1 MMNLCLF
8 LFLSPFWMNE
18 LTVGISLKIMCC
30 TCQRIMGSANDCSLM
45 CIIATT
51 LNELVKAS

>member
-1 MMNLCLF
+1 LS
-8 LFLSPFWMNE
+8 LSPFWINE

-51 LNELVKAS
+51 LNGLLKAG